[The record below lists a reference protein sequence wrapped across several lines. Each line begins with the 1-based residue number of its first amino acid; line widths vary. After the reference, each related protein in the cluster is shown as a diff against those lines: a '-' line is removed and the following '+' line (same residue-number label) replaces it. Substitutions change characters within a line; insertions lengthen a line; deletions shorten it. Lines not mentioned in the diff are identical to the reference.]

1 MARILLGNGFRA
13 PAIDR
18 PMPTDDRMNEDVR
31 MFGRLNGLAPAVL
44 LAVGMA
50 TLGAPADASPI
61 SVTTEPFTTGTP
73 CDGGGGGFDIFQC
86 ETATVSNLMVGDGFD
101 LTWFL
106 TAGDETVRATGMI
119 TLEALSPGLATLL
132 VMLENNDDSTGN
144 LTSFAFTT
152 GAVAIGAATV
162 SDAGGGD
169 DVDKLSNT
177 AIDVNFVGNFH
188 TDVCI
193 YDVSRSGKCG
203 PGAPG
208 NSGLAI
214 GDLDAFLV
222 DLTPAALFSFGDTLS
237 LDSFLIKFQTDTV
250 SVEIPALVAAKS
262 SHAVPEPGTLAILG
276 AGLLGLGL
284 VRRRRK
290 IR

>member
-1 MARILLGNGFRA
+1 
-13 PAIDR
+13 
-18 PMPTDDRMNEDVR
+18 
-31 MFGRLNGLAPAVL
+31 MFGRLSGLALPVL
-44 LAVGMA
+44 LAVGIA

-61 SVTTEPFTTGTP
+61 SVTTEPFITGTP
-73 CDGGGGGFDIFQC
+73 CDGGGEGFDIFHCQ
-86 ETATVSNLMVGDGFD
+86 TATVSNLMEGDGFD

-106 TAGDETVRATGMI
+106 TAGDATVHVTGMI
-119 TLEALSPGLATLL
+119 TLEVLSPGLATLL

-152 GAVAIGAATV
+152 GAVAIGDAIV
-162 SDAGGGD
+162 SDAGGDD
-169 DVDKLSNT
+169 DVDKLLHT
-177 AIDVNFVGNFH
+177 QIDVNFVGGFH

-193 YDVSRSGKCG
+193 YDISKSGKCG

-214 GDLDAFLV
+214 GDLDAFFV
-222 DLTPAALFSFGDTLS
+222 DLIPVDSFGDTLT
-237 LDSFLIKFQTDTV
+237 LDSFLIKFQTDTI
-250 SVEIPALVAAKS
+250 SVEIPALVTPKS
-262 SHAVPEPGTLAILG
+262 SHTVPEPGTLAILG

-284 VRRRRK
+284 IRRRRK